1 MDRRTIRTFLPLK
14 CILMGMSAFALA
26 AAGLVPATP
35 VRAVSNDF
43 ILSDADFLDAEAMSA
58 DRIRRFLEDRGSFL
72 ADYSVDDGGTT
83 KKAAQL
89 LAEVSRDYGLS
100 PKFFLTLL
108 QKEQSL
114 VTDPNPTPNQ
124 LDYALG
130 YGCPSTCSSA
140 YKGFATQ
147 LRAAGARIHDD
158 YLPALREHGQFN
170 GWGPGIAK
178 LTIDNLLVTP
188 ANIATAVLYIY
199 NPYVGKYGGGDQRY
213 GANSLFQQLWLRWFV
228 RKHPDG
234 SLLRVR
240 GQPGIWLIR
249 DGRRSAF
256 LSRAAFVSNYDP
268 EKVVTVDRDEIETYE
283 VGSPIR
289 YPEPSLLQ
297 LRTGGVYLLVNGM
310 KRPLASHETLRLLGY
325 NPEEIIRG
333 VDAAE
338 LEIYPKGDPITE
350 HDTFPTG
357 RLLQSTTSG
366 GVAYIGT
373 DDLRH
378 AIYSKEI
385 YRSQFRNQRPQRASE
400 EELLSYPEG
409 DPVKFRD
416 GEIVASRTERKIYFI
431 SNGQRRPIP
440 DIETFRELGLKIK
453 NLVWT
458 NDRSLAAHPLGEAL
472 SDLSTNPGS

>member
-1 MDRRTIRTFLPLK
+1 MDRRRTRTLFRLQR
-14 CILMGMSAFALA
+14 ILVVVWAFMLITSALMPAGALQA
-26 AAGLVPATP
+26 L
-35 VRAVSNDF
+35 SNNF
-43 ILSDADFLDAEAMSA
+43 ILSDTDLLDANAMSA
-58 DRIRRFLEDRGSFL
+58 ERIQRFLEARGSFL
-72 ADYSVDDGGTT
+72 ATYSLDDAGTT
-83 KKAAQL
+83 KRAADL
-89 LAEVSRDYGLS
+89 LAEISSEYSLS
-100 PKFFLTLL
+100 PKFFLTML

-114 VTDPNPTPNQ
+114 MTDPSPSQNQ

-147 LRAAGARIHDD
+147 LRAAGKRIHDD
-158 YLPALREHGQFN
+158 YLPTLREKGQFN

-178 LTIDNLLVTP
+178 LTIDDILVTP

-240 GQPGIWLIR
+240 GEPGIWLIR
-249 DGRRSAF
+249 DGKRSAF
-256 LSRAAFVSNYDP
+256 LSRSAFLGNYDP
-268 EKVVTVDRDEIETYE
+268 QKVIVVDRDEIETYDI
-283 VGSPIR
+283 GIPIR

-297 LRTGGVYLLVNGM
+297 LRTGGIYLLANGM
-310 KRPLASHETLRLLGY
+310 KRPLASRETLRVLGY

-333 VDAAE
+333 VDASE

-350 HDTFPTG
+350 QDAYPTG
-357 RLLQSTTSG
+357 RLLQSEETG
-366 GVAYIGT
+366 GIVSIGT
-373 DDLRH
+373 DGKRH

-385 YRSQFRNQRPQRASE
+385 YRSQFRNQRSQRTTE
-400 EELLSYPEG
+400 QELLSFPEG
-409 DPVKFRD
+409 EPVKFRD

-431 SNGQRRPIP
+431 SNGERRPIP
-440 DIETFRELGLKIK
+440 DLEAFRGLGLRMK

-458 NDRSLAAHPLGEAL
+458 NDRSIAAHALGETL
-472 SDLSTNPGS
+472 SDVATRQGS